1 MKKILRTFFSRF
13 SLIAISVL
21 LQIVIIFI
29 CIEYLLVD
37 YVWFY
42 IAFLVISFA
51 LIVTLPFR
59 SMPAEGKITW
69 LLLILVLPPFGA
81 ILYIMFS
88 KNFISNRQKKMY
100 KKMEEKKDRYNIK
113 KDDYENEMKK
123 LYTKML

>member
-29 CIEYLLVD
+29 CIEFLLVD

-42 IAFLVISFA
+42 IASLVISFA

-100 KKMEEKKDRYNIK
+100 R
-113 KDDYENEMKK
+113 
-123 LYTKML
+123 